1 MGPFDGLFMLRDA
14 QLETAINWGIAGF
27 VWLIIGLLLA
37 ALLRRAGGVTVR
49 PDGSRE
55 PRRDWRNG

>member
-1 MGPFDGLFMLRDA
+1 MLRDA